1 MLAFEPNFN
10 RPRPKLR
17 TGERDMAD
25 RIALGKVGLTFLAIT
40 AAVMLMAAFV
50 VKSHLDGRMTLEAGT
65 PVTVASL
72 PAGAR

>member
-1 MLAFEPNFN
+1 
-10 RPRPKLR
+10 
-17 TGERDMAD
+17 MAD